1 MLMLKLYP
9 FIQEIINCETT
20 IEKME
25 VFNRWNL
32 SECRVFLFDEEKSN
46 FGNIGKS
53 ISYGKFNL
61 IGLGDYQKIWV
72 IDKNTVNAKDNFLPV
87 VRIINYDLN
96 IFTYIDGLYIGKDVP
111 DKKNL
116 IRFLHEIKLLRLTNN
131 ISTALME
138 RYTTPINSKLLA
150 RMIKSYVYFDS
161 INFEVFQS
169 NMPQTLKP
177 DKYFW
182 MKEIWED
189 AEAYLRNAEA
199 IQQYEAVCCYIL
211 KAFILKNT
219 NNLSIKAKVAEF
231 KRYCFEDLCVFLEL
245 EMFLL
250 ILFLK
255 NDSSVQ
261 KIFKKLQLG
270 AKELIDKIH
279 NTAWD
284 IFHIR
289 LLEQS
294 TLFNCIENPDV
305 IYLHYFAT
313 ADSGLAEVLRANP
326 IKMMVYYNEKIIS
339 IRRYNA
345 PDFFTQGELDYYTTE
360 EKVRLRAEKVQNID
374 FCSIKRGLSS
384 ELDNLLLNFN
394 NSVP

>member
-1 MLMLKLYP
+1 MDKIYP
-9 FIQEIINCETT
+9 FIQELVKCETT
-20 IEKME
+20 IQKME

-32 SECRVFLFDEEKSN
+32 HECRVFLFDEEKSN

-72 IDKNTVNAKDNFLPV
+72 IDKNTVNAELNYLNV
-87 VRIINYDLN
+87 ARIINYDLN
-96 IFTYIDGLYIGKDVP
+96 IFTYIHDLYRGRNVP
-111 DKKNL
+111 DKENL
-116 IRFLHEIKLLRLTNN
+116 IRFLHEIKSLHLTNN

-138 RYTTPINSKLLA
+138 RYTTPINRELLA
-150 RMIKSYVYFDS
+150 RMIESYVYFDS

-169 NMPQTLKP
+169 NVPQTLKP
-177 DKYFW
+177 DKYIW

-189 AEAYLRNAEA
+189 AEYYLSNDEV
-199 IQQYEAVCCYIL
+199 IQHYEAVCCYIL

-219 NNLSIKAKVAEF
+219 KNLSTKARVAEF
-231 KRYCFEDLCVFLEL
+231 KRYCIEDLCVFLEL
-245 EMFLL
+245 EMALL

-255 NDSSVQ
+255 NDSAVQ
-261 KIFKKLQLG
+261 EIFKKLQLK
-270 AKELIDKIH
+270 ADKLIDKIH

-294 TLFNCIENPDV
+294 TLLDCIENPDV

-313 ADSGLAEVLRANP
+313 ADSGLSEVLRANP
-326 IKMMVYYNEKIIS
+326 IKMLVYYNEKVIP
-339 IRRYNA
+339 IRRYDAN
-345 PDFFTQGELDYYTTE
+345 DFFTQDELDSYTTE
-360 EKVRLRAEKVQNID
+360 EKIRLRAEKVQGID
-374 FCSIKRGLSS
+374 FCSIKQRLSS
-384 ELDNLLLNFN
+384 ELGDLLTK
-394 NSVP
+394 

>member
-1 MLMLKLYP
+1 MLEIYP
-9 FIQEIINCETT
+9 FIQELVKCETT
-20 IEKME
+20 IQKIE

-32 SECRVFLFDEEKSN
+32 HECRVFLFDEEKSN

-53 ISYGKFNL
+53 FSYGKFNL

-87 VRIINYDLN
+87 ARIVNYDLN
-96 IFTYIDGLYIGKDVP
+96 IFTYIHDLYRGRNIL
-111 DKKNL
+111 DKENL
-116 IRFLHEIKLLRLTNN
+116 IRFLHEIKSLRLTNN

-138 RYTTPINSKLLA
+138 RYTTPINRELLA
-150 RMIKSYVYFDS
+150 KMIESYVYFDS

-169 NMPQTLKP
+169 NVPQTLKP
-177 DKYFW
+177 DKYIW

-189 AEAYLRNAEA
+189 AEYYLSNDEV
-199 IQQYEAVCCYIL
+199 IQHYEAVCCYIL

-219 NNLSIKAKVAEF
+219 KNLSTKAKVAEF
-231 KRYCFEDLCVFLEL
+231 KRYCIEDLCVFLEL
-245 EMFLL
+245 EMTLL

-255 NDSSVQ
+255 NDSAVQ
-261 KIFKKLQLG
+261 EIFKKLQLE
-270 AKELIDKIH
+270 ADKLIDKIH

-294 TLFNCIENPDV
+294 TLLNCIENPDV

-326 IKMMVYYNEKIIS
+326 IKMLVYYNKIIIP
-339 IRRYNA
+339 IRRYDA
-345 PDFFTQGELDYYTTE
+345 KDFFTQDELDSYTTE
-360 EKVRLRAEKVQNID
+360 EKIRLRAEKVQGLD
-374 FCSIKRGLSS
+374 FCSIKQRLSS
-384 ELDNLLLNFN
+384 ELGNLLTK
-394 NSVP
+394 

>member
-1 MLMLKLYP
+1 MLEIYP
-9 FIQEIINCETT
+9 FIQELINCETT
-20 IEKME
+20 IQKME

-32 SECRVFLFDEEKSN
+32 HECRVFLFDEEKSN

-53 ISYGKFNL
+53 FSYGKFNL

-87 VRIINYDLN
+87 ARIVNYDLN
-96 IFTYIDGLYIGKDVP
+96 IFTYIHDLYRGRNIP
-111 DKKNL
+111 DKENL
-116 IRFLHEIKLLRLTNN
+116 IRFLHEIKSLRLTNN

-138 RYTTPINSKLLA
+138 RYTTPINRELLA
-150 RMIKSYVYFDS
+150 KMIESYVYFDS

-169 NMPQTLKP
+169 NAPQTLKP
-177 DKYFW
+177 DKYIW

-189 AEAYLRNAEA
+189 AEYYLSNDEV
-199 IQQYEAVCCYIL
+199 IQHYEAVCCYIL

-219 NNLSIKAKVAEF
+219 KNISTKARVAEF
-231 KRYCFEDLCVFLEL
+231 KRYCIEDLCVFLEL
-245 EMFLL
+245 EMTLL

-255 NDSSVQ
+255 NDSAVQ
-261 KIFKKLQLG
+261 EIFKKLQLK
-270 AKELIDKIH
+270 ADKLIDKIH

-294 TLFNCIENPDV
+294 TLLDCIENPDV

-326 IKMMVYYNEKIIS
+326 IKMLVYYNEKVIP
-339 IRRYNA
+339 IRRYDA
-345 PDFFTQGELDYYTTE
+345 KDFFTQDELDSYTTE
-360 EKVRLRAEKVQNID
+360 EKIRLRAEKVQGID
-374 FCSIKRGLSS
+374 FCSIKQRLSS
-384 ELDNLLLNFN
+384 ELGDLLTN
-394 NSVP
+394 

>member
-1 MLMLKLYP
+1 MLEIYP
-9 FIQEIINCETT
+9 FIQELVKCETT
-20 IEKME
+20 IQKME

-32 SECRVFLFDEEKSN
+32 HECRVFLFDEEKSN

-87 VRIINYDLN
+87 ARIVNYDLN
-96 IFTYIDGLYIGKDVP
+96 IFTYIHDLYRGRNIL
-111 DKKNL
+111 DKENL
-116 IRFLHEIKLLRLTNN
+116 IRFLHEIKSLRLTNN

-138 RYTTPINSKLLA
+138 RYTTPINRELLA
-150 RMIKSYVYFDS
+150 RMIESYVYFDS

-169 NMPQTLKP
+169 NVPQTLKP
-177 DKYFW
+177 DKYIW

-189 AEAYLRNAEA
+189 AEYYLSNDEV
-199 IQQYEAVCCYIL
+199 IQHYEAVCCYIL

-219 NNLSIKAKVAEF
+219 KNLSTKAKVAEF
-231 KRYCFEDLCVFLEL
+231 KRYCIEDLCVFLEL
-245 EMFLL
+245 EMTLL

-255 NDSSVQ
+255 NDSAVQ
-261 KIFKKLQLG
+261 EIFKKLQLK
-270 AKELIDKIH
+270 ADKLIDKIH

-294 TLFNCIENPDV
+294 TLLNCIENPDV

-326 IKMMVYYNEKIIS
+326 IKMLVYYNEKVIP
-339 IRRYNA
+339 IRRYDA
-345 PDFFTQGELDYYTTE
+345 KDFFTQDELDSYTTE
-360 EKVRLRAEKVQNID
+360 EKIRLRAEKVQGID
-374 FCSIKRGLSS
+374 FCSIKQRLSS
-384 ELDNLLLNFN
+384 ELGDLLTK
-394 NSVP
+394 

>member
-1 MLMLKLYP
+1 MLEIYP
-9 FIQEIINCETT
+9 FIQELVKCETT
-20 IEKME
+20 IQKME

-32 SECRVFLFDEEKSN
+32 HKCRVFLFDEEKSN

-53 ISYGKFNL
+53 FSYGKFNL

-87 VRIINYDLN
+87 ARIVNYDLN
-96 IFTYIDGLYIGKDVP
+96 IFTYIHDLYRGRNIL
-111 DKKNL
+111 DKENL
-116 IRFLHEIKLLRLTNN
+116 IRFLHEIKSLRLTNN

-138 RYTTPINSKLLA
+138 RYTTPINRELLA
-150 RMIKSYVYFDS
+150 KMIESYVYFDS

-169 NMPQTLKP
+169 NVPQTLKP
-177 DKYFW
+177 DKYIW

-189 AEAYLRNAEA
+189 AEYYLSNDEV
-199 IQQYEAVCCYIL
+199 IQHYEAVCCYIL

-219 NNLSIKAKVAEF
+219 KNLSTKAKVAEF
-231 KRYCFEDLCVFLEL
+231 KRYCIEDLCVFLEL
-245 EMFLL
+245 EMTLL

-261 KIFKKLQLG
+261 EIFKKLQLG
-270 AKELIDKIH
+270 AKKLIDKIH

-294 TLFNCIENPDV
+294 ALFDYIENPDV

-313 ADSGLAEVLRANP
+313 ADSGVAEVLRANP
-326 IKMMVYYNEKIIS
+326 IKMLVYYNENLIP
-339 IRRYNA
+339 IRRYDA
-345 PDFFTQGELDYYTTE
+345 KDFFTQDELDSYTTE
-360 EKVRLRAEKVQNID
+360 EKIRLRAEKVQGLD
-374 FCSIKRGLSS
+374 FCSIKQRLSS
-384 ELDNLLLNFN
+384 ELGNLLTK
-394 NSVP
+394 

>member
-1 MLMLKLYP
+1 MLEIYP
-9 FIQEIINCETT
+9 FIQELVKCETT
-20 IEKME
+20 IQKME

-32 SECRVFLFDEEKSN
+32 HKCRVFLFDEEKSN

-53 ISYGKFNL
+53 FSYGKFNL

-87 VRIINYDLN
+87 ARIVNYDLN
-96 IFTYIDGLYIGKDVP
+96 IFTYIHDLYRGRNIL
-111 DKKNL
+111 DKENL
-116 IRFLHEIKLLRLTNN
+116 IRFLHEIKSLRLTNN

-138 RYTTPINSKLLA
+138 RYTTPINRELLA
-150 RMIKSYVYFDS
+150 KMIESYVYFDS

-169 NMPQTLKP
+169 NVPQTLKP
-177 DKYFW
+177 DKYIW

-189 AEAYLRNAEA
+189 AEYYLSNDEV
-199 IQQYEAVCCYIL
+199 IQHYEAVCCYIL

-219 NNLSIKAKVAEF
+219 KNLSTKAKVAEF
-231 KRYCFEDLCVFLEL
+231 KRYCIEDLCVFLEL
-245 EMFLL
+245 EMTLL

-255 NDSSVQ
+255 NDSAVQ
-261 KIFKKLQLG
+261 EIFKKLQLK
-270 AKELIDKIH
+270 ADKLIDKIH

-294 TLFNCIENPDV
+294 TLLNCIENPDV

-326 IKMMVYYNEKIIS
+326 IKMLVYYNKIIIP
-339 IRRYNA
+339 IRRYDA
-345 PDFFTQGELDYYTTE
+345 KDFFTQDELDSYTTE
-360 EKVRLRAEKVQNID
+360 EKIRLRAEKI
-374 FCSIKRGLSS
+374 
-384 ELDNLLLNFN
+384 
-394 NSVP
+394 

>member
-1 MLMLKLYP
+1 MLELYP

-20 IEKME
+20 IQKME
-25 VFNRWNL
+25 VFNRWGLN
-32 SECRVFLFDEEKSN
+32 ECRVFLFDEEKSN

-61 IGLGDYQKIWV
+61 IGLGDYQRIWV
-72 IDKNTVNAKDNFLPV
+72 IDKNTVNAKVNYLNV
-87 VRIINYDLN
+87 VRIVNYDLN
-96 IFTYIDGLYIGKDVP
+96 MFTYIHDLYRGRNVP
-111 DKKNL
+111 DKENL
-116 IRFLHEIKLLRLTNN
+116 IRFLHEIKSLHLTNN

-138 RYTTPINSKLLA
+138 RYTTPINRQLLA
-150 RMIKSYVYFDS
+150 RMIESYVYFDS
-161 INFEVFQS
+161 LNFEVFQS
-169 NMPQTLKP
+169 NMHQILKP
-177 DKYFW
+177 DKYIW
-182 MKEIWED
+182 MKEIWEV
-189 AEAYLRNAEA
+189 AEAYLSNDEA
-199 IQQYEAVCCYIL
+199 IQQYEMLCCYIL

-219 NNLSIKAKVAEF
+219 KDLSTEDKVAEF

-245 EMFLL
+245 EMPLL

-261 KIFKKLQLG
+261 EIFKKLQLG

-294 TLFNCIENPDV
+294 TLWDYINNPDV

-326 IKMMVYYNEKIIS
+326 IKMLVYYNEKIMP
-339 IRRYNA
+339 IRRYDVR
-345 PDFFTQGELDYYTTE
+345 DFFTQDELDSYMNE
-360 EKVRLRAEKVQNID
+360 GKVRLRVEKVQSLD
-374 FCSIKRGLSS
+374 FCSIKQRLND
-384 ELDNLLLNFN
+384 ELGDLLTK
-394 NSVP
+394 

>member
-1 MLMLKLYP
+1 MLEIYP
-9 FIQEIINCETT
+9 FIQELINCETT
-20 IEKME
+20 IQKME

-32 SECRVFLFDEEKSN
+32 HECRVFLFDEEKSN

-53 ISYGKFNL
+53 FSYGKFNL

-87 VRIINYDLN
+87 ARIINYDLN
-96 IFTYIDGLYIGKDVP
+96 IFTYIHDLYRGRNVP
-111 DKKNL
+111 DKENL
-116 IRFLHEIKLLRLTNN
+116 IRFLHEIKSLRLTNN

-138 RYTTPINSKLLA
+138 RYTTPINRELLA
-150 RMIKSYVYFDS
+150 KMIESYVYFDS

-169 NMPQTLKP
+169 NVPQTLKP
-177 DKYFW
+177 DKYIW

-189 AEAYLRNAEA
+189 AETYLSNDEV

-219 NNLSIKAKVAEF
+219 KNLSTEAKVAEF
-231 KRYCFEDLCVFLEL
+231 KRYCIENLCVFLEL
-245 EMFLL
+245 EMTLL

-261 KIFKKLQLG
+261 EIFKKLQLG
-270 AKELIDKIH
+270 AKKLIDKIH

-294 TLFNCIENPDV
+294 TLFNCIENSDV

-313 ADSGLAEVLRANP
+313 ADSGVAEVLRANP
-326 IKMMVYYNEKIIS
+326 IKMLVYYNENLIP
-339 IRRYNA
+339 IRRYDA
-345 PDFFTQGELDYYTTE
+345 LDFFTQDEIGFYTTE
-360 EKVRLRAEKVQNID
+360 EKITLRETKVQSIN
-374 FCSIKRGLSS
+374 FCSIKQGLIS
-384 ELDNLLLNFN
+384 ELGDFLTK
-394 NSVP
+394 

>member
-1 MLMLKLYP
+1 MLEIYP
-9 FIQEIINCETT
+9 FIQELVKCETT
-20 IEKME
+20 IQKME

-32 SECRVFLFDEEKSN
+32 HKCRVFLFDEEKSN

-53 ISYGKFNL
+53 FSYGKFNL

-87 VRIINYDLN
+87 ARIVNYDLN
-96 IFTYIDGLYIGKDVP
+96 IFTYIHDLYRGRNIL
-111 DKKNL
+111 DKENL
-116 IRFLHEIKLLRLTNN
+116 IRFLHEIKSLRLTNN

-138 RYTTPINSKLLA
+138 RYTTPINRELLA
-150 RMIKSYVYFDS
+150 KMIESYVYFDS

-169 NMPQTLKP
+169 NAPQTLKP
-177 DKYFW
+177 DKYIW

-189 AEAYLRNAEA
+189 VEYYLSNDEV
-199 IQQYEAVCCYIL
+199 IQHYEAVCCYIL

-219 NNLSIKAKVAEF
+219 KNISTKARVAEF
-231 KRYCFEDLCVFLEL
+231 KRYCIEDLCVFLEL
-245 EMFLL
+245 EMTLL

-255 NDSSVQ
+255 NDSAVQ
-261 KIFKKLQLG
+261 EIFKKLQLK
-270 AKELIDKIH
+270 ADKLIDKIH

-294 TLFNCIENPDV
+294 TLLNCIENPDV

-326 IKMMVYYNEKIIS
+326 IKMLVYYNKIIIP
-339 IRRYNA
+339 IRRYDA
-345 PDFFTQGELDYYTTE
+345 KDFFTQDELDSYTTE
-360 EKVRLRAEKVQNID
+360 EKIRLRAEKVQGLD
-374 FCSIKRGLSS
+374 FCSIKQRLSS
-384 ELDNLLLNFN
+384 ELGNLLTK
-394 NSVP
+394 

>member
-1 MLMLKLYP
+1 MLEIYP

-20 IEKME
+20 IQKME
-25 VFNRWNL
+25 VFNRWSL
-32 SECRVFLFDEEKSN
+32 HECRVILFDEEKSN
-46 FGNIGKS
+46 FGNIVKS

-72 IDKNTVNAKDNFLPV
+72 IDKNTVNANDNFLPV
-87 VRIINYDLN
+87 ARIINYDLN
-96 IFTYIDGLYIGKDVP
+96 IFTYIHDLYRRRIVP
-111 DKKNL
+111 DKENL
-116 IRFLHEIKLLRLTNN
+116 IRFLHEIKSLGLINN

-138 RYTTPINSKLLA
+138 RYTTPINRELLA
-150 RMIKSYVYFDS
+150 RMIESYVYFDS
-161 INFEVFQS
+161 INFEAFQS
-169 NMPQTLKP
+169 NVSQTLEP
-177 DKYFW
+177 DKYIW

-189 AEAYLRNAEA
+189 AETYLSNDEV

-219 NNLSIKAKVAEF
+219 KNLSTEAKVAEF

-245 EMFLL
+245 ELALL

-261 KIFKKLQLG
+261 EIFKKLQLG
-270 AKELIDKIH
+270 AKNLIDKIH

-294 TLFNCIENPDV
+294 ALVNYIENPDV

-313 ADSGLAEVLRANP
+313 ADSGVAEVLRANP
-326 IKMMVYYNEKIIS
+326 IKMLVYYNEKLIP
-339 IRRYNA
+339 IRRYYA
-345 PDFFTQGELDYYTTE
+345 LDFFTQDEVDFYTTK
-360 EKVRLRAEKVQNID
+360 EKITLRETKVQSIN
-374 FCSIKRGLSS
+374 FCSIKQGLVS
-384 ELDNLLLNFN
+384 ELGDLLTK
-394 NSVP
+394 

>member
-1 MLMLKLYP
+1 MLEIYP
-9 FIQEIINCETT
+9 FIQELVKCETT
-20 IEKME
+20 IQKME

-32 SECRVFLFDEEKSN
+32 HECRVFLFDEEKSN

-53 ISYGKFNL
+53 FSYGKFNL

-87 VRIINYDLN
+87 ARIVNYDLN
-96 IFTYIDGLYIGKDVP
+96 IFTYIHDLYRGRNIP
-111 DKKNL
+111 DKENL
-116 IRFLHEIKLLRLTNN
+116 IRFLHEIKSLRLTNN

-138 RYTTPINSKLLA
+138 RYTTPINRELLA
-150 RMIKSYVYFDS
+150 KMIESYVYFDS

-169 NMPQTLKP
+169 NVPQTLKP
-177 DKYFW
+177 DKYIW

-189 AEAYLRNAEA
+189 VEYYLSNDEV
-199 IQQYEAVCCYIL
+199 IQHYEAVCCYIL

-219 NNLSIKAKVAEF
+219 KNISTKARVAEF
-231 KRYCFEDLCVFLEL
+231 KRYCIEDLCVFLEL
-245 EMFLL
+245 EMTLL

-255 NDSSVQ
+255 NDSAVQ
-261 KIFKKLQLG
+261 EIFKKLQLK
-270 AKELIDKIH
+270 ADKLIDKIH

-294 TLFNCIENPDV
+294 TLLDCIENPDV

-326 IKMMVYYNEKIIS
+326 IKMLVYYNEKVIP
-339 IRRYNA
+339 IRRYDA
-345 PDFFTQGELDYYTTE
+345 KDFFTQDELDSYTTE
-360 EKVRLRAEKVQNID
+360 EKIRLRAEKVQGID
-374 FCSIKRGLSS
+374 FCSIKQRLSS
-384 ELDNLLLNFN
+384 ELGDLLTN
-394 NSVP
+394 

>member
-1 MLMLKLYP
+1 MLEIYP
-9 FIQEIINCETT
+9 FIQELVKCETT
-20 IEKME
+20 IQKME

-32 SECRVFLFDEEKSN
+32 HKCRVFLFDEEKSN

-53 ISYGKFNL
+53 FSYGKFNL

-87 VRIINYDLN
+87 ARIVNYDLN
-96 IFTYIDGLYIGKDVP
+96 IFTYIHDLYRGRNIL
-111 DKKNL
+111 DKENL
-116 IRFLHEIKLLRLTNN
+116 IRFLHEIKSLRLTNN

-138 RYTTPINSKLLA
+138 RYTTPINRELLA
-150 RMIKSYVYFDS
+150 KMIESYVYFDS

-169 NMPQTLKP
+169 NVPQTLKP
-177 DKYFW
+177 DKYIW

-189 AEAYLRNAEA
+189 AEYYLSNDEV
-199 IQQYEAVCCYIL
+199 IQHYEAVCCYIL

-219 NNLSIKAKVAEF
+219 KNLSTKAKVAEF
-231 KRYCFEDLCVFLEL
+231 KRYCIEDLCVFLEL
-245 EMFLL
+245 EMTLL

-261 KIFKKLQLG
+261 EIFKKLQLG
-270 AKELIDKIH
+270 AKKLIDKIH

-294 TLFNCIENPDV
+294 TLLNCIENPDV

-326 IKMMVYYNEKIIS
+326 IKMLVYYNKIIIP
-339 IRRYNA
+339 IRRYDA
-345 PDFFTQGELDYYTTE
+345 KDFFTQDELDSYTTE
-360 EKVRLRAEKVQNID
+360 EKIRLRAEKVQGLD
-374 FCSIKRGLSS
+374 FCSIKQRLSS
-384 ELDNLLLNFN
+384 ELGNLLTK
-394 NSVP
+394 

>member
-1 MLMLKLYP
+1 MLELYP

-20 IEKME
+20 IQKMQ

-32 SECRVFLFDEEKSN
+32 NECRVFLFDEEKSN

-72 IDKNTVNAKDNFLPV
+72 IDKNTVNAELNYLNV
-87 VRIINYDLN
+87 ARIINYDLN
-96 IFTYIDGLYIGKDVP
+96 IFTYIHDLYRGRNVP
-111 DKKNL
+111 DKENL
-116 IRFLHEIKLLRLTNN
+116 IRFLHEIKSLHLTNN

-138 RYTTPINSKLLA
+138 RYTTPINRELLA
-150 RMIKSYVYFDS
+150 RMIESYVYFDS
-161 INFEVFQS
+161 TDFEVFQS
-169 NMPQTLKP
+169 NVPQTLKP
-177 DKYFW
+177 DKYIW

-189 AEAYLRNAEA
+189 AEYYLSNDEV
-199 IQQYEAVCCYIL
+199 IQHYEAVCCYIL

-219 NNLSIKAKVAEF
+219 KNLSTKAKVAEF
-231 KRYCFEDLCVFLEL
+231 KRYCIEDLCVFLEL
-245 EMFLL
+245 EMTLL

-255 NDSSVQ
+255 HDSAVQ
-261 KIFKKLQLG
+261 EIFKKLQLK
-270 AKELIDKIH
+270 ADKLIDKIH

-294 TLFNCIENPDV
+294 TLLNCIENPDV

-326 IKMMVYYNEKIIS
+326 IKMLVYYNKIIIP
-339 IRRYNA
+339 IRRYDA
-345 PDFFTQGELDYYTTE
+345 KDFFTQDELDSYTTE
-360 EKVRLRAEKVQNID
+360 EKIRLRAEKVQGLD
-374 FCSIKRGLSS
+374 FCSIKQRLSS
-384 ELDNLLLNFN
+384 ELGNLLTK
-394 NSVP
+394 

>member
-1 MLMLKLYP
+1 MLEIYP

-20 IEKME
+20 IQKME

-32 SECRVFLFDEEKSN
+32 NECRVFLFDEEKSN

-53 ISYGKFNL
+53 ISYGKFNM

-72 IDKNTVNAKDNFLPV
+72 IDKNTVNARNNFLPV
-87 VRIINYDLN
+87 ARIINYDLN
-96 IFTYIDGLYIGKDVP
+96 IFTYIHDFYRGRNVP
-111 DKKNL
+111 DKENL
-116 IRFLHEIKLLRLTNN
+116 IRFLRDIKSLHLTNN

-138 RYTTPINSKLLA
+138 RYTTPINRKLLA
-150 RMIKSYVYFDS
+150 RMIESYVYFDS
-161 INFEVFQS
+161 INFEAFQS
-169 NMPQTLKP
+169 NVPQTLKS
-177 DKYFW
+177 DKYIW

-189 AEAYLRNAEA
+189 AETYLSNDEV

-219 NNLSIKAKVAEF
+219 KNLSTEAKVVEF
-231 KRYCFEDLCVFLEL
+231 KRYCFEELCVFLEL
-245 EMFLL
+245 EMPLL

-255 NDSSVQ
+255 NDNSVQ
-261 KIFKKLQLG
+261 EIFKKLQIG

-289 LLEQS
+289 LLEQN
-294 TLFNCIENPDV
+294 TLINCIENPDV

-326 IKMMVYYNEKIIS
+326 IKMLVYYKKKIIP
-339 IRRYNA
+339 IRRYDA
-345 PDFFTQGELDYYTTE
+345 LDFFTQSELDSYTTE
-360 EKVRLRAEKVQNID
+360 EKIRLRAEKVQSID
-374 FCSIKRGLSS
+374 FCSIKQRLSS
-384 ELDNLLLNFN
+384 ELGDLLTK
-394 NSVP
+394 